1 MEDVY
6 IYILTIFIYMHTVHI
21 YIVDIWRM
29 CPGCVLPV
37 VSLSLSQFTP
47 NRTAYRTHTHTQTG
61 FFTVYCT
68 RFHCCCVP
76 PRERESVIVSLNW
89 CDEDSERFIFC
100 PRGKII
106 QERKINFPGA

>member
-1 MEDVY
+1 MYTYNIYIYVPITYIYCRYMEDVSG
-6 IYILTIFIYMHTVHI
+6 LRTT
-21 YIVDIWRM
+21 
-29 CPGCVLPV
+29 CC
-37 VSLSLSQFTP
+37 VSLSLSVHPQP
-47 NRTAYRTHTHTQTG
+47 YSVPHTHTQTG